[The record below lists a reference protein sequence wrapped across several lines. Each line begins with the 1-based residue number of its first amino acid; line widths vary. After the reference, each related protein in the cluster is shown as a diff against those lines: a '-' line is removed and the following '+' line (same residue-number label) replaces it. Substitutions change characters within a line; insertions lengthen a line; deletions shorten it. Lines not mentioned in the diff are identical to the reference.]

1 VIQNALASPS
11 LDIQE
16 ALKVLRFRLGRDVGF
31 RPVKR
36 AGMSY
41 YSVDG
46 KLRAELEILQRVG
59 RVQHGQVSRR
69 SRSLLIL

>member
-1 VIQNALASPS
+1 MTQNALASPS

-59 RVQHGQVSRR
+59 VSNTAKCPGVRGR
-69 SRSLLIL
+69 F